1 MPSKDAPFE
10 PVVLSVSLPPGLAG
24 PDAVEFDVRCFVVP
38 HADGVVLIDSGPP
51 GSADAIG
58 AALRLVHAGW
68 DNVTDIVLTHAH
80 FDHVGALAEVTGR
93 SRNATVWIGS
103 DDLAELQPPIS
114 AGFKVSALHDGDRV
128 RGLRAISTPGHTPGH
143 FSFLDEQNSV
153 LFLGDLA
160 GMRDGHLQRAPAVFT
175 QDSARND
182 RSIGEAIRLGSRRIV
197 PSHGEELTDPVHSLT
212 LLLDQAT

>member
-1 MPSKDAPFE
+1 MPGDDAPFE

-103 DDLAELQPPIS
+103 DDLAELQPLLS
-114 AGFKVSALHDGDRV
+114 AGSAASALHDGDRV

-143 FSFLDEQNSV
+143 FSFLDEQNSI

-160 GMRDGHLQRAPAVFT
+160 GMRDGYIQRAPAVFT
-175 QDSARND
+175 QDSASND
-182 RSIGEAIRLGSRRIV
+182 RSIGEAIRLGPRRIV
-197 PSHGEELTDPVHSLT
+197 PSHGEELIDPVHSLT

>member
-1 MPSKDAPFE
+1 MPGDDAPFE

-38 HADGVVLIDSGPP
+38 RPDGVVLIDAGPP

-58 AALRLVHAGW
+58 AALHAVGADW
-68 DNVTDIVLTHAH
+68 DNVTDVVLTHAH
-80 FDHVGALAEVTGR
+80 FDHVGGLAEVTGR
-93 SRNATVWIGS
+93 APNATVWIGS
-103 DDLAELQPPIS
+103 DDLPELQPLLAPGS
-114 AGFKVSALHDGDRV
+114 RVSALHDGDRV

-182 RSIGEAIRLGSRRIV
+182 HSIGEAIRLGSRRIV
-197 PSHGEELTDPVHSLT
+197 PSHGEELTDPVDSLT
-212 LLLDQAT
+212 LLLDDAP